1 MSDPDLQHVIRD
13 FHVKL
18 ANLNQAAELYDDNPA
33 KQKEFQSKI
42 RGYEKALEI
51 LTKNEAITK

>member
-18 ANLNQAAELYDDNPA
+18 ANLHQAAELYNNEPA

-51 LTKNEAITK
+51 PTKKQTR

>member
-18 ANLNQAAELYDDNPA
+18 ANLHQAADLYNNEPA

-51 LTKNEAITK
+51 LTKKQNK